1 MSNEEIRHAVMS
13 MDEQEE
19 LPKDMLEQVT
29 RHTTRR
35 EDTYLLHDHKQC
47 GCEINNMYGITRNKI
62 QCQVVAERDGHL
74 SRVARLLKRSFI

>member
-1 MSNEEIRHAVMS
+1 MSNEEIRHAVLS

-35 EDTYLLHDHKQC
+35 EDTYLLHKQC
-47 GCEINNMYGITRNKI
+47 GCEINNMYAIARNKI
-62 QCQVVAERDGHL
+62 QCQVVAERDELRGY
-74 SRVARLLKRSFI
+74 